1 MPMKPSTILA
11 LCLAAVASACG
22 KGDGNY
28 DASGVFETT
37 EVTISARAAGE
48 IVRLDVDEGSDVK
61 AGQTIGLIDT
71 VQLSLKRAE
80 LLASLRATG
89 SRRYDVARQ
98 VAALRQQIATQR
110 RERSRF
116 EKLAAANAA
125 TAKQIDDIDAAIAT
139 LTRQLDAQMETLTKG
154 NQGVSAQVEA
164 LEAQLAQVDDRLA
177 KCAITSPVGGTVL
190 AKYAERGELA
200 AEGRSLL
207 LVGDLKRMRLRAYV
221 DAPTLTRLKI
231 GQQVM
236 VYADDGE
243 DGRRE
248 YRGRIEWISDKAE
261 FTPKTIQTRDERA
274 NLVYAVKVAVQ
285 NDGFIKRGMYGE
297 MKVTEN

>member
-1 MPMKPSTILA
+1 MKPSTILA
-11 LCLAAVASACG
+11 LCIAAVASACG
-22 KGDGNY
+22 KDDGEC

-37 EVTISARAAGE
+37 EVTISARASGE
-48 IVRLDVDEGSDVK
+48 IVRLDVEEGSDVR
-61 AGQTIGLIDT
+61 AGQAVGLIDT

-80 LLASLRATG
+80 LLATLRATG

-98 VAALRQQIATQR
+98 VAALRQEIATQR
-110 RERSRF
+110 RERNRF
-116 EKLAAANAA
+116 EKLVAANAA
-125 TAKQIDDIDAAIAT
+125 TAKQTDDIDAAIAR
-139 LTRQLDAQMETLTKG
+139 LTKQLEAQQETLNKA
-154 NQGVSAQVEA
+154 NQGVSAQAEA
-164 LEAQLAQVDDRLA
+164 IEAQLAQVDYRIGQ
-177 KCAITSPVGGTVL
+177 CAIVSPVGGTVL

-231 GQQVM
+231 GQQVA